1 VAEALDVDS
10 TPPEYSLPRDADLAR
25 SLMRLQP
32 VRITPASLTAH
43 DAPTAANYHSLLWL
57 AGVAFIASTSI
68 AAWCVVAMML
78 TGLHR

>member
-1 VAEALDVDS
+1 MPDALRGAGRAAPATDPLVSAVS
-10 TPPEYSLPRDADLAR
+10 TPAA
-25 SLMRLQP
+25 
-32 VRITPASLTAH
+32 ASLTAY

-57 AGVAFIASTSI
+57 TGLAFIACTSI